1 MAFHV
6 LGVLSILLFMQKVG
20 ATQFKV
26 GGEMGWTI
34 PSPSDVHYNQ
44 WAENTRFRIGDS
56 LLFVYQAND
65 SVLEVN
71 KDEYTFCNTTSFI
84 HKYTGG
90 HTVYSF
96 NRSGHH
102 YFISGIRDNCLKN
115 EQMVVVVLS
124 PRTSQT
130 NTEAPSPA
138 PAGEESPS
146 PTPSVTEEANPSPS
160 PVVEESPPHHN
171 GASST
176 LLSFISFTGSVG
188 AFVGSSL
195 ILAF

>member
-1 MAFHV
+1 M
-6 LGVLSILLFMQKVG
+6 
-20 ATQFKV
+20 
-26 GGEMGWTI
+26 
-34 PSPSDVHYNQ
+34 
-44 WAENTRFRIGDS
+44 
-56 LLFVYQAND
+56 
-65 SVLEVN
+65 
-71 KDEYTFCNTTSFI
+71 
-84 HKYTGG
+84 
-90 HTVYSF
+90 
-96 NRSGHH
+96 
-102 YFISGIRDNCLKN
+102 
-115 EQMVVVVLS
+115 LS